1 MRITAQP
8 SFPAP
13 KYQMSFEEFD
23 SEAGMWLSDVCYFN
37 DIVDAQDSA
46 QDQESS
52 CSSLIRN
59 INIVELADPQPLSF

>member
-23 SEAGMWLSDVCYFN
+23 SEVGMWLSDVCYFN

-46 QDQESS
+46 QESS

-59 INIVELADPQPLSF
+59 INIVELAYPQPLSF